1 MARLER
7 TDEERDLLARAARV
21 MPGGYLGNMRLAG
34 GDPLIVRGGAGS
46 RIWDLS
52 GNEYIDYALGS
63 GPMILG
69 HAHPKVVAAAEEAL
83 RKGSTFF
90 VENAYAVELAERI
103 VEAVPCAEQVRFTT
117 SGTDATFQCLRLA
130 RVFRRREKILK
141 FEGGFHGTHD
151 YAAMSTRPSGT
162 TPFPAP
168 EPSSAGIPAAVGDTV
183 LIAPYND
190 IETTAAIIE
199 QHHDELAAVIVEPV
213 QRTIAPLDG
222 FLAGLRDLTE
232 RFGIPLIFDEV
243 VTGFRLAYGGAQEA
257 YGVTPDL
264 AAIGKIVGGGFPL
277 AAVVGRAELLE
288 PYAAEAV
295 GPERFVPQSG
305 TLNGNPVA
313 AAAGLATLAELRE
326 PGAYAALHATGAH
339 LRSTLQRLF
348 DEAEVPAVVSGID
361 IIFDVYFTG
370 RPVVDYRSTLGDRTL
385 KGVFDRALLEHGVLK
400 TPEKFYVG
408 MCHDE
413 ADVEQT
419 IAAFE
424 AAVAAVRDGYVA
436 PSKNS
441 SSSA

>member
-1 MARLER
+1 MARLKR

-21 MPGGYLGNMRLAG
+21 MPGGTLGNMRLAG
-34 GDPLIVRGGAGS
+34 DDAFIVRDGAGS
-46 RIWDLS
+46 RIWDVS

-90 VENAYAVELAERI
+90 VENVYAVDLAERI
-103 VEAVPCAEQVRFTT
+103 VDAVPCAEQVRFTT

-130 RVFRRREKILK
+130 RAFRKRDKILK

-168 EPSSAGIPAAVGDTV
+168 EPGSAGIPRAVQETV
-183 LIAPYND
+183 LVAPYND
-190 IETTAAIIE
+190 IETTAALIE

-213 QRTIAPLDG
+213 QRTIAPRDG
-222 FLAGLRDLTE
+222 FLAGLREVTE
-232 RFGIPLIFDEV
+232 RFGIPLVFDEV

-277 AAVVGRAELLE
+277 AAVVGRSDLLGA
-288 PYAAEAV
+288 YDADAV
-295 GPERFVPQSG
+295 PPDGYVPQSG

-313 AAAGLATLAELRE
+313 AAAGLATLAELRK
-326 PGAYAALHATGAH
+326 PGRYAALNATGAH
-339 LRSTLQRLF
+339 LRTTLQRLF
-348 DEAEVPAVVSGID
+348 DEAEIPAVVSGVD
-361 IIFDVYFTG
+361 VTFDVYFTDQ
-370 RPVVDYRSTLGDRTL
+370 PVVDYRSTLGDKTL
-385 KGVFDRALLEHGVLK
+385 KRLFDRALLEHGVLK

-408 MCHDE
+408 MCHDK
-413 ADVEQT
+413 ADVELT

-424 AAVAAVRDGYVA
+424 AAVTAVREA
-436 PSKNS
+436 
-441 SSSA
+441 

>member
-21 MPGGYLGNMRLAG
+21 MPGGTLGNMKLAG
-34 GDPLIVRGGAGS
+34 DDMFVVRNGAGS
-46 RIWDLS
+46 RIWDIS

-90 VENAYAVELAERI
+90 VENAYVVELAERI
-103 VEAVPCAEQVRFTT
+103 VDAVPCAEQVRFTT

-130 RVFRRREKILK
+130 RAFRKRDKILK

-151 YAAMSTRPSGT
+151 YAAMSMRPSGT

-168 EPSSAGIPAAVGDTV
+168 EPSSAGIPKAVQETV
-183 LIAPYND
+183 LVAPYND
-190 IETTAAIIE
+190 IETTAALIE

-213 QRTIAPLDG
+213 QRTIAPRDG
-222 FLAGLRDLTE
+222 FLAGLREVTE
-232 RFGIPLIFDEV
+232 RFGVPLVFDEV

-277 AAVVGRAELLE
+277 AAVVGRSDLLGA
-288 PYAAEAV
+288 YDADAV
-295 GPERFVPQSG
+295 PPDGYVPQSD

-313 AAAGLATLAELRE
+313 AAAGLATLAELRK
-326 PGAYAALHATGAH
+326 PGRYAALNATGAH
-339 LRSTLQRLF
+339 LRTTLQRLF
-348 DEAEVPAVVSGID
+348 DEAEIPAVVSGVD
-361 IIFDVYFTG
+361 VTFDVYFTDQ
-370 RPVVDYRSTLGDRTL
+370 PVVDYRSTLGDKTL
-385 KGVFDRALLEHGVLK
+385 KRLFDRALLEHGVLK

-413 ADVEQT
+413 ADVELT

-424 AAVAAVRDGYVA
+424 AGVAAVREA
-436 PSKNS
+436 
-441 SSSA
+441 